1 MKKLRTPSGKN
12 IDFNIISPERKR
24 KIVKMLKI
32 ALVYVVASGLIFLT
46 GTFNPNP
53 LVKTQIENKIQVQVV
68 KDALALGLHEPAFE
82 YNNKEE
88 FIAAVDK
95 CIDFINYTTQPKHR
109 IPKKLII
116 AMAGIESGW
125 GTSRFAIEGNA
136 LFGVRTWN
144 PKEEQ
149 MKPKELPN
157 AQFGVKVYKNKCESV
172 QHMIDIINRHPAY
185 EDFRKLRDSG
195 ETDPTV
201 LIHTL
206 DKWSENKIYTDL
218 IESTIKKLEN

>member
-32 ALVYVVASGLIFLT
+32 AFAYVVVSGLIYLT

-53 LVKTQIENKIQVQVV
+53 IVKTQIENKIQVQVV

-82 YNNKEE
+82 YNNKQE
-88 FIAAVDK
+88 FIEAVDR
-95 CIDFINYTTQPKHR
+95 CIDFINYTTHPKHR
-109 IPKKLII
+109 IPKEIII

-144 PKEEQ
+144 PKDEQ

-157 AQFGVKVYKNKCESV
+157 AQFGVKVYKNKCKSV
-172 QHMIDIINRHPAY
+172 QHMIDIINSHPAY
-185 EDFRKLRDSG
+185 EEFRKLRDTG